1 MPISNIERLKTLLE
15 QSELDAIVAVSP
27 ENVTYTCG
35 VTIWTQRS
43 IRDRLAIVVW
53 PRAGNPSVIVCNIEE
68 PQTRAE
74 SFIQDVRSYIEFRV
88 SPIEV
93 LADVLREKGLAAG
106 NIGVEFH
113 YLSAHY
119 ADELRTLMPDARLVE
134 CDRLFAQT
142 RMIKTDE
149 EIRRLT
155 HAARSTERALLA
167 TFATTHVGETEK
179 SMAERL
185 SANILLS
192 GASKTEFFYINAGP
206 NTGYPHSAAG
216 QYQCRA
222 GDIVKADCG
231 GFYDGSFISDVART
245 GVIGKASEEQRSI
258 WDRLQQVHH
267 ACISNA
273 RKGKRACDIFAA
285 MTKEMARVELHFSL
299 PHAGHSVGL
308 TAHETPI
315 LSPMDQTE
323 IEPNMTFYIETRV
336 RWPGKVGYHIEDL
349 VVVSEQ
355 GPTVLTGAFN
365 NSQLFEI

>member
-1 MPISNIERLKTLLE
+1 MPIGNIERLKTLLHK
-15 QSELDAIVAVSP
+15 SEFDAIVAVSP

-53 PRAGNPSVIVCNIEE
+53 PRAGEPSIIVCNIEE
-68 PQTRAE
+68 PQTRTE
-74 SFIQDVRSYIEFRV
+74 SFIQDVRSYVEFRV
-88 SPIEV
+88 SPIEL
-93 LADVLREKGLAAG
+93 LAEVLREKGLTTG
-106 NIGVEFH
+106 SIGVEFR

-119 ADELRTLMPDARLVE
+119 ADELRRLVPHARLSD
-134 CDRLFAQT
+134 CDELFARA

-149 EIRRLT
+149 EISRLT

-167 TFATTHVGETEK
+167 TFATIHEGETEK

-216 QYQCRA
+216 QYQCKS

-231 GFYDGSFISDVART
+231 GFYDGSVISDVART

-258 WDRLQQVHH
+258 WNRLQEVHH

-273 RKGKRACDIFAA
+273 RKGKRACDIFEE
-285 MTKEMARVELHFSL
+285 MTKEMARVELHFPL

-315 LSPMDQTE
+315 LSPLDQTE

-349 VVVSEQ
+349 VLVSEN
-355 GPTVLTGAFN
+355 GPAVLTGAFD